1 VGRVD
6 VLVIGSGAREHGLVL
21 ALLADD
27 GVGEVLVAP
36 GNAGIAAV
44 ARCEPLP
51 DACRAEAVLE
61 IAVRHA
67 VDLVV
72 IGPEAPLVA
81 GVADVL
87 RESGVPV
94 FGPSREAARLEGSKA
109 FAKQVMA
116 AAGVPTGLAHVCATT
131 AEVEAALDAFGP
143 PHVVKDDG
151 LAAGKGVVVTDSRG
165 DALAHARA
173 CLAQTSTA
181 RVVVEEY
188 LDGPEVSVFCVT
200 DGTTVLALPPAQD
213 FKRLADGDEGP
224 NTGGM
229 GAYSPLDWAP
239 GDLAADV
246 VQRVAQ
252 PTIDEMRRRGTPF
265 VGALY
270 VGLAL
275 TGRGPRVVEFNARF
289 GDPDGQVSIARLATP
304 LGGLLYAAATGRL
317 DRVGRLRVKD
327 RHAVAV
333 VVAASGYPGS
343 PRAGD
348 VIRGVDEAAAVPN
361 VLVLHAGTRVDADG
375 ALVSAGGRVLDVVAT
390 GADLREARET
400 AYRAVA
406 LVDLPG
412 SQYRSDIALAAERG
426 QVAVVGGGGG

>member
-1 VGRVD
+1 
-6 VLVIGSGAREHGLVL
+6 
-21 ALLADD
+21 
-27 GVGEVLVAP
+27 
-36 GNAGIAAV
+36 
-44 ARCEPLP
+44 
-51 DACRAEAVLE
+51 
-61 IAVRHA
+61 
-67 VDLVV
+67 
-72 IGPEAPLVA
+72 
-81 GVADVL
+81 
-87 RESGVPV
+87 
-94 FGPSREAARLEGSKA
+94 
-109 FAKQVMA
+109 
-116 AAGVPTGLAHVCATT
+116 VPTGLAHVCATT

-173 CLAQTSTA
+173 CLAQASTA

-317 DRVGRLRVKD
+317 DRVGRLRVRD